1 MVASWRVLEV
11 AVFMDK
17 KKYDLKYISATKP
30 HEVALNGKKIYSALA
45 KDIRS
50 YAWEYELQFRGIQAP
65 LQKARGISLEAEVKD
80 LSELD
85 TLRRIANAD
94 IKQGAAGIFEAHDGW
109 QQHGYIVGMALGEL
123 YPTQKADVKLEAVLI
138 DGCWRKKHTKQ
149 FIAQAAQPS
158 KTGKDYPHAYP
169 FDYAAQEPFAQTL
182 DFGQSDEISFRL
194 TMYGPASDPCV
205 IIGDNRY
212 QLKTSI
218 TAGDFVVVD
227 SLAKTIE
234 LHTRAGS
241 TLNIF
246 DKAERGRGRGAGSYI
261 FEPIK
266 QGEQKVRWDGSFDFT
281 LEYFEEESIPPWT
294 HH

>member
-1 MVASWRVLEV
+1 MEQ
-11 AVFMDK
+11 
-17 KKYDLKYISATKP
+17 LKYISAATNQSISLDGQ
-30 HEVALNGKKIYSALA
+30 ALYSAEGQ
-45 KDIRS
+45 DIRS
-50 YAWEYELQFRGIQAP
+50 YAWSYSLAARGIEAP
-65 LQKARGISLEAEVKD
+65 LQKARKANIKLTALD
-80 LSELD
+80 TQELD
-85 TLRRIANAD
+85 RLRRAANAD
-94 IKQGAAGIFEAHDGW
+94 IKAGKAGTLVAQTNWTQSAYITAVELDDLYPSGAAKC
-109 QQHGYIVGMALGEL
+109 
-123 YPTQKADVKLEAVLI
+123 TLEAVLI

-266 QGEQKVRWDGSFDFT
+266 QGEQKVRWDGSFNFT